1 MSANHNFCRL
11 VSIVSVSL
19 FLVTSNIADAQ
30 LLEEIVVTAQ
40 KREQSLQDVG
50 ISVTAFSGDQIRELG
65 YTNMIDISQQTPSLR
80 VQQLHPSVTNLN
92 IRGISQN
99 DFASHLEAPVALY
112 IDDAYVSS
120 MGAVHGQTFD
130 LERVEVLRGPQG
142 TLFGRN
148 ATGGLLHFISARP
161 TEEFEGYGEFG
172 YGSYD
177 QIKFEGAVSGPLME
191 NVLGRLSAAVYDHD
205 GYIENRIGEDLS
217 ASDSYSLRGQLQ
229 FNISDSLTLNLKAS
243 YSEDD
248 TIAAAITHTPTA
260 YNADFLGEHIPAG
273 VTGATASIGAPGV
286 FVTHPCA
293 GCDAFGHV
301 EPDND
306 PWTGSFDNV
315 GPFKRE
321 IQNYHAELRWEI
333 NDGLRLVSISDY
345 NDMDKLNTEDTDGTP
360 FAQVTFVEVE
370 DREQFSQE
378 IRLEGEGERTSW
390 LAGFYYLDFTTNSS
404 GTVEQDVGPL
414 LSFAPVF
421 PSFVPG
427 VSCFI
432 FGGPGPCAPGEL
444 PVAVFFHDEKV
455 KSDSWAIFGH
465 VEYEFTESLSVTAA
479 LRYTE
484 DDREMDILIDSIA
497 VNGLL
502 LNATAA
508 NTPALDQS
516 FENVSAKFQL
526 DWTPNDDWLYY
537 VGFTRGHKAGNFT
550 APFFAPPT
558 ADSLPHDEEV
568 LHSIEVGAKG
578 ELMDSR
584 LRLNASAFYYDYKDY
599 QASFFV
605 NFTQVLA
612 NLDAEAW
619 GAELEF
625 IFAATEH
632 LEFQFGASF
641 LDSEVKDVGML
652 NGTFQ
657 NRELPN
663 TPPFSFNG
671 IARYTVPTKI
681 GNVGLQLDF
690 EVVDDFCF
698 GVVCHPSEEEDG
710 YGLLNAHVSYTTND
724 GHWTAK
730 AFVRNLTEEKYRV
743 FGVDSS
749 FAGFSSS
756 TFGTPR
762 WWGVSIAYQWGE

>member
-1 MSANHNFCRL
+1 MSANRNFCRL
-11 VSIVSVSL
+11 IRIVSISL
-19 FLVTSNIADAQ
+19 FLITPNIAKAQ
-30 LLEEIVVTAQ
+30 LLEEVVVTAQ
-40 KREQSLQDVG
+40 KREQNLQDVG
-50 ISVTAFSGDQIRELG
+50 ISVTAFSGDQIRQLG
-65 YTNMIDISQQTPSLR
+65 YSNMIDISQQTPSLR
-80 VQQLHPSVTNLN
+80 VQQLHPSVTNVN

-112 IDDAYVSS
+112 IDGAYVSS

-177 QIKFEGAVSGPLME
+177 QIKFEGAVSGQLME
-191 NVLGRLSAAVYDHD
+191 NVLGRLSVAVNDHD
-205 GYIENRIGEDLS
+205 GYLENRIGDDLS
-217 ASDSYSLRGQLQ
+217 GSDSYSLRGQLQ

-248 TIAAAITHTPTA
+248 TIAAGTTHAPTT
-260 YNADFLGEHIPAG
+260 YNANGLGENITAG

-286 FVTHPCA
+286 FITNPCA
-293 GCDAFGHV
+293 GCDAFGYV

-306 PWTGSFDNV
+306 PWTGSWDNV

-333 NDGLRLVSISDY
+333 NDGLTLVAISDY
-345 NDMDKLNTEDTDGTP
+345 NDLDKLNTEDTDGSP

-378 IRLEGEGERTSW
+378 IRLEGESQRTTW
-390 LAGFYYLDFTTNSS
+390 LAGFYYLDFTTNSR
-404 GTVEQDVGPL
+404 GNVEQDVGPL

-432 FGGPGPCAPGEL
+432 FGGPGPCAPGEA
-444 PVAVFFHDEKV
+444 PIAVFFHDEEV

-465 VEYEFTESLSVTAA
+465 VEYEFSESLSVTAA

-484 DDREMDILIDSIA
+484 DDRKMDILIDSIA

-502 LNATAA
+502 LNATAS

-516 FENVSAKFQL
+516 FENVSAKIQL
-526 DWTPNDDWLYY
+526 NWKPNDNWLYY
-537 VGFTRGHKAGNFT
+537 AGFTRGHKAGNFT

-568 LHSIEVGAKG
+568 LHSFEVGAKG

-584 LRLNASAFYYDYKDY
+584 FRLNASAFYYDYQDY

-605 NFTQVLA
+605 NFAQTLA

-619 GAELEF
+619 GAELEL
-625 IFAATEH
+625 IYAATDR

-641 LDSEVKDVGML
+641 LDSEVKDVGMP
-652 NGTFQ
+652 NGALQ

-663 TPPFSFNG
+663 TPPYSFNG
-671 IARYTVPTKI
+671 IARYTVPTEM

-690 EVVDDFCF
+690 ELVDDFCF
-698 GVVCHPSEEEDG
+698 GVVCHPTEEEDA

-743 FGVDSS
+743 FGLDSS
-749 FAGFSSS
+749 FASFSSF